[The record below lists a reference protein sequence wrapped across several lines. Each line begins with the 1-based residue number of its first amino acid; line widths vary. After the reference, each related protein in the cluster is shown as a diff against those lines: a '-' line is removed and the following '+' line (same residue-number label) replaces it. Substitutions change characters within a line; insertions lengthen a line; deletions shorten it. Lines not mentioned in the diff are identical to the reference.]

1 MKTAVLNNVFFPPL
15 ILGNNHSTRIKSIKE
30 YTVYWKNNL
39 EFLWKLCAAIA
50 NALRIGLSL
59 NPSKCQLLAIHGILP
74 VSLSSIVT
82 PTQACTCEFC
92 AQAIGHPVNYEAL
105 HPPLTPLPSAK
116 YLGSHITPTSSSVPD
131 VIFRC
136 SHASTAFKQLEPFL
150 RHPLISP
157 KHKLRTYST
166 IVQSI
171 LLHGMESQTLSPA
184 QVSKVDSLHY
194 KALRQIFHI
203 KSPYYHRVIQPSDA
217 SCSNEYLQSLSY
229 QVLPSVIP
237 NSHRISDLRMKY
249 LGHILRH
256 PLSFEYSL
264 MFNPSGTLRTLSSP
278 YRRGAPRAHWPELAL
293 AEAQFKISTRRNSI
307 PPLGSL
313 YHPFYTLFTISDL
326 KALRGAN
333 MPNWIFT
340 TLQIQMIFPIAYER
354 EQWSLLYPKKK

>member
-1 MKTAVLNNVFFPPL
+1 MMYSNINGYSPWTHSANFHLTDIEYADDSVLISRTNITL
-15 ILGNNHSTRIKSIKE
+15 MRILHLLQYR
-30 YTVYWKNNL
+30 
-39 EFLWKLCAAIA
+39 
-50 NALRIGLSL
+50 ALRIGLSL
-59 NPSKCQLLAIHGILP
+59 NPSKCQLLAIHGTLP
-74 VSLSSIVT
+74 VSLSAIVT
-82 PTQACTCEFC
+82 PLQACTCEHC
-92 AQAIGHPVNYEAL
+92 AQAIGHQVDYDAL
-105 HPPLTPLPSAK
+105 HPPFTPLPSAK
-116 YLGSHITPTSSSVPD
+116 YLGSYLTPTSSSVPD
-131 VIFRC
+131 IIFRC
-136 SHASTAFKQLEPFL
+136 SQASTAFRQLEPFL

-184 QVSKVDSLHY
+184 QVAKVDSLHY

-249 LGHILRH
+249 LGHIIRH

-264 MFNPSGTLRTLSSP
+264 MFSPSGTLRTLSSP

-307 PPLGSL
+307 PP
-313 YHPFYTLFTISDL
+313 FYTLFTIADL
-326 KALRGAN
+326 KALRGVN

>member
-1 MKTAVLNNVFFPPL
+1 MYV
-15 ILGNNHSTRIKSIKE
+15 RI
-30 YTVYWKNNL
+30 
-39 EFLWKLCAAIA
+39 
-50 NALRIGLSL
+50 
-59 NPSKCQLLAIHGILP
+59 
-74 VSLSSIVT
+74 
-82 PTQACTCEFC
+82 
-92 AQAIGHPVNYEAL
+92 
-105 HPPLTPLPSAK
+105 
-116 YLGSHITPTSSSVPD
+116 YLYIW
-131 VIFRC
+131 VI
-136 SHASTAFKQLEPFL
+136 
-150 RHPLISP
+150 
-157 KHKLRTYST
+157 
-166 IVQSI
+166 
-171 LLHGMESQTLSPA
+171 SPA

-194 KALRQIFHI
+194 KALRQFFHI

-237 NSHRISDLRMKY
+237 NSHRISDLRIKH

-256 PLSFEYSL
+256 PLSHEYSL

-293 AEAQFKISTRRNSI
+293 AEALFKISTRRNSI
-307 PPLGSL
+307 PPLGSF
-313 YHPFYTLFTISDL
+313 YHPFYTLFTIADL

>member
-1 MKTAVLNNVFFPPL
+1 M
-15 ILGNNHSTRIKSIKE
+15 
-30 YTVYWKNNL
+30 
-39 EFLWKLCAAIA
+39 
-50 NALRIGLSL
+50 
-59 NPSKCQLLAIHGILP
+59 
-74 VSLSSIVT
+74 
-82 PTQACTCEFC
+82 
-92 AQAIGHPVNYEAL
+92 
-105 HPPLTPLPSAK
+105 TPLPSAK
-116 YLGSHITPTSSSVPD
+116 YLGSYITPTTSSVPD

-136 SHASTAFKQLEPFL
+136 SQASTAFKQLEPFL